1 MIRVLLVEDHTL
13 MRQGTR
19 ALLGLAPDM
28 AVVGEAA
35 RGDEALTLARRLRPD
50 VALLDI
56 RLAES
61 SGIEVARTLRWDLP
75 EIRILMLSA
84 YAHET
89 YVRTLFAIG
98 VDGYLLK
105 TASDEELIGAVRAVA
120 RGEQVLSAEVTAQL
134 AVRRTWGTVA
144 ATELSARERDVLALV
159 GEGESNQ
166 GIAERLYLGKRTVD
180 SYLSSAMG
188 KLGARSRT
196 DAVKVAVQRGIIVL
210 EG

>member
-134 AVRRTWGTVA
+134 AVRRTSGTVA

>member
-1 MIRVLLVEDHTL
+1 VIRVLLVEDHTL

-19 ALLGLAPDM
+19 ALLGVAPDM

-61 SGIEVARTLRWDLP
+61 NGIEVARTLRWDLP

-89 YVRTLFAIG
+89 YVRALFAIG

-134 AVRRTWGTVA
+134 ATRRTSGA
-144 ATELSARERDVLALV
+144 IAMTELSTRERDVLALV

-210 EG
+210 EK

>member
-19 ALLGLAPDM
+19 ALLGVAPDM

-61 SGIEVARTLRWDLP
+61 NGIEVARTLRWDLP

-89 YVRTLFAIG
+89 YVRALFAIG

-134 AVRRTWGTVA
+134 ATRRTSGA
-144 ATELSARERDVLALV
+144 IAMTELSTRERDVLALV

-210 EG
+210 EK

>member
-1 MIRVLLVEDHTL
+1 VIRVLLVEDHTL

-134 AVRRTWGTVA
+134 AVRCTSGTVA

>member
-134 AVRRTWGTVA
+134 AVRRTSGTVA
-144 ATELSARERDVLALV
+144 ATKLSARERDVLALV

>member
-1 MIRVLLVEDHTL
+1 VIRVLLVEDHTL

-28 AVVGEAA
+28 AVVSEAA

-134 AVRRTWGTVA
+134 AVRRTSGTVA

>member
-50 VALLDI
+50 EALLDI

-134 AVRRTWGTVA
+134 AVRRTSGTVA

>member
-28 AVVGEAA
+28 AVVSEAA

-134 AVRRTWGTVA
+134 AVRRTSGTVA

>member
-1 MIRVLLVEDHTL
+1 VIRVLLVEDHTL

-134 AVRRTWGTVA
+134 AVRRTSGTVA